1 MSRHEP
7 ASLKKPDVLWTAEE
21 DALLEKA
28 WGAGESARDIAA
40 RIGRSRNSVI
50 GRVNRKGLTA
60 KLRGAAYVPKPRPKK
75 VPEKLVLWKFEKIA
89 PPAKI
94 AKPDNS
100 GQFRPTVVAMTFK
113 TPAQIIPPKSKDAVE
128 PLMIDIMDLR
138 HKFHCSYPVDGE
150 AETMYCGHRTGG
162 HSYCPYHR
170 SVMYAPPLPKLK
182 NKRFA

>member
-7 ASLKKPDVLWTAEE
+7 ASLKRPDVLWTAEE

-40 RIGRSRNSVI
+40 RIGRTRNSVI

-60 KLRGAAYVPKPRPKK
+60 KLRGAAYVPKLKPKK
-75 VPEKLVLWKFEKIA
+75 VSLKPVLWEFEKIA
-89 PPAKI
+89 PPAKK
-94 AKPDNS
+94 AKPENS
-100 GQFRPTVVAMTFK
+100 GQFRPTVVPMTFK
-113 TPAQIIPPKSKDAVE
+113 TPAPIIPPKSKDWVE

-138 HKFHCSYPVDGE
+138 HKYHCAYPVEGE
-150 AETMYCGHRTGG
+150 TETVYCGHRTTG

-170 SVMYAPPLPKLK
+170 SVMYDPPTIKTR
-182 NKRFA
+182 KRYA

>member
-7 ASLKKPDVLWTAEE
+7 ASLKKPDMLWTSEE

-40 RIGRSRNSVI
+40 SLGRSRNSVI

-60 KLRGAAYVPKPRPKK
+60 KLRGAEYVPPPRLKR
-75 VPEKLVLWKFEKIA
+75 VRVTQVLWKFEKVAA
-89 PPAKI
+89 PVKI
-94 AKPDNS
+94 AKPENS
-100 GQFRPTVVAMTFK
+100 GQFRPTVVAMNFK

-128 PLMIDIMDLR
+128 PLMMDIMDLR

-150 AETMYCGHRTGG
+150 DQTMYCGHRTSG

-170 SVMYAPPLPKLK
+170 SVMYAPPIQKTR
-182 NKRFA
+182 KRYA

>member
-21 DALLEKA
+21 DVELEKA

-40 RIGRSRNSVI
+40 RLGRSRNSVI
-50 GRVNRKGLTA
+50 GRVNRRGLTA
-60 KLRGAAYVPKPRPKK
+60 KLRGAAFVPRPRPAKPPKP
-75 VPEKLVLWKFEKIA
+75 VLWKFEKIA

-100 GQFRPTVVAMTFK
+100 GRFRPTVVAMNFK
-113 TPAQIIPPKSKDAVE
+113 TPAPVLPPKSKDWVE

-150 AETMYCGHRTGG
+150 DQTMYCGHKTGG

-170 SVMYAPPLPKLK
+170 SVMYVPPFQTTR
-182 NKRFA
+182 KRFA